1 MRIMARILVFVLMLL
16 AAELSAQDNT
26 VYKGLIGSADS
37 LYTAKDFLNS
47 AKKYSRAFGSNKW
60 KGGVDDYYNAACS
73 WALAGNPDS
82 AFLLLGKAATAM
94 TNLKH
99 LSTDRDLTSLHTD
112 KRWAPLLAQ
121 VKLNKE
127 KAEANMNMPLKRE
140 LDSIFEEDQR
150 ERRRIDSIQKKFG
163 MQSQEMKDHWKV
175 IMRKDSFNLRRVTQI
190 LDQYGWLG
198 RDVIGGQ
205 ANMTLFLVIQHAD
218 QKTQEKYLPMMQE
231 AAKQGRAEPRN
242 LALLEDR
249 VALAQGKKQIY
260 GSQIHYDNATGKYF
274 VAPIED
280 EVNVNKRRAAV
291 GLEPLEQYVK
301 RWGIDYKL
309 PKN

>member
-1 MRIMARILVFVLMLL
+1 MFLRIFILLLVAMAVDLK
-16 AAELSAQDNT
+16 AQGPLD
-26 VYKGLIGSADS
+26 YYQLIGAADS

-47 AKKYSRAFGSNKW
+47 AKAYSRAFKSNGW
-60 KGGVDDYYNAACS
+60 KGGNDDYYNAACT

-82 AFLLLGKAATAM
+82 AFQLLRKVAPTM

-99 LSTDRDLTSLHTD
+99 LSTDRDLASLHTD
-112 KRWAPLLAQ
+112 KRWQPLLEQ
-121 VKLNKE
+121 VKANKK
-127 KAEANMNMPLKRE
+127 KAEVTMNMPLKRE

-150 ERRRIDSIQKKFG
+150 DRLRIDSIQKKYG
-163 MQSQEMKDHWKV
+163 MQSQEMKDHWKL
-175 IMRKDSFNLRRVTQI
+175 IMKKDSFNLQRVTQI
-190 LDQYGWLG
+190 LDQYGWMG

-218 QKTQEKYLPMMQE
+218 QKTQEKYLPMMRD
-231 AAKQGRAEPRN
+231 AVKVGRAEPRN

-280 EVNVNKRRAAV
+280 EANVNKRRAAV

-301 RWGIDYKL
+301 HWDIDYKL